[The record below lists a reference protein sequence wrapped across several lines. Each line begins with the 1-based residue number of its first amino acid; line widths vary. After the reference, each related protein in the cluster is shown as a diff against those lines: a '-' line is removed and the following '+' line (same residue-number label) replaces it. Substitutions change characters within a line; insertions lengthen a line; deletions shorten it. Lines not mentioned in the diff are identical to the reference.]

1 MSLTWHAIESR
12 ATRGERLW
20 LLRDSDNPLIS
31 SRRKLVGGRRSSG
44 WFGLLVVDQLY
55 RKYLV
60 NFVSTTKRNDGGH
73 CTRNHWPVSLVTVY
87 YLYAQPDQTM
97 RPGNNGDT
105 DDTHESNIENVRQAS
120 FQSDRSVVECSLFS
134 SLSLSLSIFLSHSVV
149 GNISYPCSPILDCL
163 NVARLFPKGLTYTR
177 YFCSSKATFYR
188 RARVILASK
197 RGFEED
203 PDLRWKES
211 SDCREGLEALG
222 NESENEYGKN
232 YAISLEKDTKSVGVQ
247 RA

>member
-134 SLSLSLSIFLSHSVV
+134 SLSLSLFFSLTRLLEIFR
-149 GNISYPCSPILDCL
+149 I
-163 NVARLFPKGLTYTR
+163 
-177 YFCSSKATFYR
+177 
-188 RARVILASK
+188 RARRYWIV
-197 RGFEED
+197 
-203 PDLRWKES
+203 
-211 SDCREGLEALG
+211 
-222 NESENEYGKN
+222 
-232 YAISLEKDTKSVGVQ
+232 
-247 RA
+247 